1 MPREEVR
8 AVLPQVLPSV
18 RAFVARV
25 NGLKPD

>member
-1 MPREEVR
+1 MTREEVR

-25 NGLKPD
+25 NSLKP